1 MRTVHLIGIC
11 GTGMATLAVLLKEE
25 GCSVQG
31 SDEHVYPPMSDFLR
45 EHGIVVL
52 DGYRTQNITK
62 SLDLVVV
69 GNAISR
75 GNVELEAVLDNRIR
89 YASFPEVVRNEFL
102 WSQRSVVIS
111 GTHGKTTTASMLAWI
126 LTFTG
131 ADPSFLIG
139 GISPSLSTSGRI
151 GRGDVFVIEGDEYD
165 SAFFDKT
172 AKFLKYL
179 PEILVI
185 NNLEF
190 DHADIYQDLDELRL
204 AFRRLVGLVSRR
216 GLVIVNSD
224 DEETQAL
231 GQRAAGTVQTFG
243 LGPTATWQAS
253 QIGYEAGTTT
263 FDLVLNNERV
273 VQVDMPVIGTLN
285 VRNALGAIAAANGVG
300 VGPEESAS
308 ALRRFRGVKRRLE
321 VRGVVDDVTI
331 YDDFA
336 HHPTAVRETLTAMR
350 SISQSGR
357 VWALF
362 EPRSATACRRVFHQE
377 SSESHRVEDCVAVT
391 EVYRK
396 SIAASERLSER
407 QLDSE
412 LCSAGVE
419 ATFASTI
426 DEIVSIVVASVMPG
440 DHVVAMS
447 NGGFGNIHE
456 RLVVALENR

>member
-1 MRTVHLIGIC
+1 MKTVHLIGIC
-11 GTGMATLAVLLKEE
+11 GTGMATLAVLLKQQ
-25 GCSVQG
+25 GFSVQG

-45 EHGIVVL
+45 ENEIVLL
-52 DGYRTQNITK
+52 DGYQTENITE

-69 GNAISR
+69 GNAVSR
-75 GNVELEAVLDNRIR
+75 GNIELEAVLDRRIR

-102 WSQRSVVIS
+102 WNRRSVVIS

-126 LTFTG
+126 LTCAG
-131 ADPSFLIG
+131 VDPSFLIG

-151 GRGDVFVIEGDEYD
+151 GQGNVFVIEGDEYD

-172 AKFLKYL
+172 PKFLKYL
-179 PEILVI
+179 PEVLVV

-190 DHADIYQDLDELRL
+190 DHGDIYRDFDELRL

-216 GLVIVNSD
+216 GVVIVNSD

-231 GQRAAGTVQTFG
+231 GRQAAGAVETFG
-243 LGPTATWQAS
+243 FGSAATWQAS
-253 QIGYEAGTTT
+253 QVVYEADTTT
-263 FDLVLNNERV
+263 FDLVVNNERL
-273 VQVDMPVIGTLN
+273 VQVGIAVKGALN

-300 VGPEESAS
+300 VGPEKSAE
-308 ALRRFRGVKRRLE
+308 ALGRFQGVKRRLE
-321 VRGVVDDVTI
+321 VRGVVDDITV

-336 HHPTAVRETLTAMR
+336 HHPTAVRETLAAMR

-362 EPRSATACRRVFHQE
+362 EPRSATSCRRLFQQE
-377 SSESHRVEDCVAVT
+377 FSEALRLADCVVVT

-396 SIAASERLSER
+396 NILKAARLSEL
-407 QLDSE
+407 QLVSD
-412 LCSAGVE
+412 LCSVGVE
-419 ATFASTI
+419 ATFAPTI
-426 DEIVSIVVASVMPG
+426 DEVVSIVVESALPG

-456 RLVVALENR
+456 KLVVALENR